1 MLRTTGWSAAIAAL
15 GLWSGVAS
23 EAAVSVCPTVPAQTV
38 NLDNDPFFD
47 VTFLADLGT
56 EHVVGWA
63 LDFSTD
69 ESLAF
74 LLNYEVDTQYWLAG
88 GPQPD
93 EPGVVDVGALAP
105 FTSPGYV
112 TGNGIGLVTLHFV
125 AVGLGDLTV
134 VGDHHPAQLEGFA
147 LDPSGFVEVINYSPA
162 LVTIMPEPAT
172 ALLLAALAGV
182 CRRR

>member
-1 MLRTTGWSAAIAAL
+1 MFRTIGWSAALVTL
-15 GLWSGVAS
+15 GLWLGAAS
-23 EAAVSVCPTVPAQTV
+23 EAAVSVHPKVPAQTV

-56 EHVVGWA
+56 AQVVGWA
-63 LDFSTD
+63 LDFSAD

-74 LLNYEVDTQYWLAG
+74 FLDYEVDTQSWVAG

-93 EPGVVDVGALAP
+93 EPGVVDVGSLAP
-105 FTSPGYV
+105 LSAPGYV
-112 TGNGIGLVTLHFV
+112 TGDGIGLVTLHLV

-134 VGDHHPAQLEGFA
+134 VGNHDPAQLEGYA
-147 LDPSGFVEVINYSPA
+147 LDPSGFVEAVNYSPA
-162 LVTIMPEPAT
+162 LVAIVPEPAT